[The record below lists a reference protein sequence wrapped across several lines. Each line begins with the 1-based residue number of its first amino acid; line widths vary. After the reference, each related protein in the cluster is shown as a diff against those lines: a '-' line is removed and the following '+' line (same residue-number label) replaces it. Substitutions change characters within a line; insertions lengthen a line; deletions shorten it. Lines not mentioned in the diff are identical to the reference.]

1 MLHRQ
6 LKQLASKGRAIRV
19 ALVGCGRM
27 GRGVINQIAFVPG
40 MTVVAV
46 ADQHREAAESAAHGD
61 EHDRA
66 KVCVTDDRE
75 TAADAIARGMRVATT
90 SSHVICSLPV
100 DVVVEATGIPDSG
113 VRIAVEAIR
122 QRMHVITMNV
132 EADALVGPMLAY
144 LAREAGV
151 VYSVTAGDEPG
162 VLGDMVDWARTIGL
176 EVVAALKGCMKP
188 IDWNANAQTLADE
201 AARLKLNPKMLA
213 SFRDGSKHSVE
224 VCVTANGTGLV
235 PDVRGTHARALR
247 WDEYPKV
254 ICPKKD
260 GGILSRSGVVE
271 LAQPVLN
278 ADGTVD
284 LEHSVTPG
292 VGLIVTTPHAQI
304 RADFKYLLQG
314 DGPYY
319 VMPRPFHLCAME
331 LPQSVAKA
339 YFHGDP
345 TLNAIGAPVAAVICI
360 AKRNLEPG
368 DVLTGSG
375 GAEVTGQIDRYA
387 VCRSEHLL
395 PLGLSYGVEVV
406 RPVARG
412 QAVTL
417 DNVRLD
423 RGGDACQLWL
433 RQCEMFP
440 AGEREPVALDSAP

>member
-1 MLHRQ
+1 MLHRR
-6 LKQLASKGRAIRV
+6 LKQLASKGQAIRV

-46 ADQHREAAESAAHGD
+46 ADQHRDASESAAHGQD
-61 EHDRA
+61 HDRV
-66 KVCVTDDRE
+66 KVHLTDDRDA
-75 TAADAIARGMRVATT
+75 AADAIARGERVATT
-90 SSHVICSLPV
+90 SSKMICSLPV
-100 DVVVEATGIPDSG
+100 DVVIEATGIPDSG

-122 QRMHVITMNV
+122 QGKHVITMNV
-132 EADALVGPMLAY
+132 ESDALVGPMLSH

-176 EVVAALKGCMKP
+176 EVVAALKGCMRP
-188 IDWNANAQTLADE
+188 IDWNANTQTLADE
-201 AARLKLNPKMLA
+201 ASQLGLNPKMLA

-235 PDVRGTHARALR
+235 PDVRGTHARALK
-247 WDEYPKV
+247 WHEYPKV

-260 GGILSRSGVVE
+260 GGILDRSGVVE

-278 ADGTVD
+278 TDGTID
-284 LEHSVTPG
+284 MDHSVTPG
-292 VGLIVTTPHAQI
+292 VGLIVTTPHEQI

-345 TLNAIGAPVAAVICI
+345 TLNAIGGPVAEVICV
-360 AKRNLEPG
+360 AKRDLEPG

-375 GAEVTGQIDRYA
+375 GAEITGQIDRYD
-387 VCRSEHLL
+387 VCRSENLL
-395 PLGLSYGVEVV
+395 PLGLSYGIEMA
-406 RPVARG
+406 RPVECGR
-412 QAVTL
+412 AVTL
-417 DNVRLD
+417 DDVKLD
-423 RGGDACQLWL
+423 LDSDAYQLWL
-433 RQCEMFP
+433 RQCDTFP
-440 AGEREPVALDSAP
+440 SNDRQPVDVSGSQ